1 MTRWVSFDCLLTL
14 IPKRQFYR
22 GIAQLEERLL
32 WEQEALGSRPS
43 TSTTEAR
50 ESLVLVSY
58 ATAQKEKQISKISR
72 KALPTTKN

>member
-1 MTRWVSFDCLLTL
+1 MSFIVFLPLYQKDN
-14 IPKRQFYR
+14 FYR

-50 ESLVLVSY
+50 ESLVLVLRT
-58 ATAQKEKQISKISR
+58 TARKGETVFANISR
-72 KALPTTKN
+72 KALPTISKN